1 MKEANP
7 KLIGVFVIGGLALFV
22 AALVFLSSRD
32 LFTPKSI
39 FVAYFQQSVNGLNVG
54 APIRFRG
61 IPVGE
66 VLQIDGVYDPD
77 TGNIIP
83 RLTLEFHP
91 ETLENAGVAEGEYTN
106 SPAFL
111 LSPTMPFLWMR
122 KLRCKRPSGIHMNY
136 AITRRAK
143 R

>member
-22 AALVFLSSRD
+22 AALLFLSSRD

-61 IPVGE
+61 IPVGPE
-66 VLQIDGVYDPD
+66 KTPTLIVS
-77 TGNIIP
+77 
-83 RLTLEFHP
+83 LTL
-91 ETLENAGVAEGEYTN
+91 
-106 SPAFL
+106 AFAL
-111 LSPTMPFLWMR
+111 LTT
-122 KLRCKRPSGIHMNY
+122 PSGS
-136 AITRRAK
+136 K
-143 R
+143 P